1 MPKVGETELCRWR
14 ELPAVT
20 FLSQFAEHAK
30 RDLTFVPIKNKAT
43 QRWNVHV
50 AGRDYELLTDGVKF
64 YDMRTKYGGGGA
76 VDLVMYLFR
85 LDFRAATDFLRR
97 HNV

>member
-1 MPKVGETELCRWR
+1 MPKVGETELRRWR
-14 ELPAVT
+14 ELPAAA

-30 RDLTFVPIKNKAT
+30 RDLTFIPIKNKTT

-50 AGRDYELLTDGVKF
+50 AGRDYELLTEGVKF
-64 YDMRTKYGGGGA
+64 YDTRTKQGGGGA
-76 VDLVMYLFR
+76 VDLVMYLYR
-85 LDFRAATDFLRR
+85 LDFSAATGFLRR